1 MIEMSTFKHHA
12 PEFNPSVVLVVELQ
26 SGMTLNLE
34 MLRHEAWP
42 IIDLIARPGSERFI
56 KLGPDTVVAASEILM
71 AQSVM
76 KGTDG

>member
-1 MIEMSTFKHHA
+1 MTEMSTMAQHP

-42 IIDLIARPGSERFI
+42 IIDKIARPGSERFI
-56 KLGPDTVVAASEILM
+56 KLDRDTVVAASEILL
-71 AQSVM
+71 ARSVM
-76 KGTDG
+76 EGTDG